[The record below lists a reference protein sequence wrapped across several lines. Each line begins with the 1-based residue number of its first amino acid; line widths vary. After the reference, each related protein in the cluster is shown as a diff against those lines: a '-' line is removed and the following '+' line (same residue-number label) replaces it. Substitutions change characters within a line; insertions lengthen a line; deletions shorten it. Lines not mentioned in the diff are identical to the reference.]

1 MATFDQNELE
11 DSFEIEFSQLP
22 GAARHPVIPFWRAH
36 RLDAASSTS
45 ERLRRSTRVAAF
57 LAVVALIFINSLN
70 LSGIFP
76 TDLSLSSSSFPGND
90 LTAHAA
96 GYSWFSLR
104 QRPLHVPTLMQGEA
118 CPVTPL
124 SQVVIQQ
131 RHVTGIGNG
140 SIFVTTQNMDAN
152 GVQHPVRSDF
162 FRLANTYRG
171 ELVTWYLRLPHPESV
186 LIRGAQLD
194 GPHVLLFDGGIE
206 QPNFNRN
213 LMGGRTLPQLLISNT
228 PTYGSPVASWTT
240 VTRIA
245 SSGCYAYQIDTPTST
260 LILVFKA
267 VVEP

>member
-1 MATFDQNELE
+1 MASFDQNELE

-22 GAARHPVIPFWRAH
+22 DAARHPVMPFWRAH
-36 RLDAASSTS
+36 RLEAASSAS

-57 LAVVALIFINSLN
+57 LAIVTLIFINSLN

-76 TDLSLSSSSFPGND
+76 PDLSLATSSFSGD
-90 LTAHAA
+90 SLTAHASS
-96 GYSWFSLR
+96 YSWFALR
-104 QRPLHVPTLMQGEA
+104 QRPLHLPTLATGEA

-124 SQVVIQQ
+124 SQAVINQ

-140 SIFVTTQNMDAN
+140 TIFVTTQNMDAD
-152 GVQHPVRSDF
+152 GVQRPVRSDF

-171 ELVTWYLRLPHPESV
+171 ELVTWYLRLPQPESV

-213 LMGGRTLPQLLISNT
+213 FMGGRTLPQLLISNN
-228 PTYGSPVASWTT
+228 PTQGSPVASWTT
-240 VTRIA
+240 ATRIA
-245 SSGCYAYQIDTPTST
+245 SSGCYAYQIDTSSST
-260 LILVFKA
+260 LMLVFKA